1 MSDINH
7 SVIEKNISEFRKRME
22 SFPDSKLMAVIKNRS
37 NEEIQF
43 AISCGIDYMGE
54 NHAQEFLA
62 HLPCLDNVKT
72 DFIGTLQSNKVKYL
86 VGKINI
92 IESVSTLSAV
102 KEIAKLSIK
111 NNTKSKILIE
121 VNTGKEEQKS
131 GVLPEDLSEFLGI
144 VSAEDSIDVLG
155 LMAVAPV
162 TYNSVEKRKYFA
174 LLRKLRDE
182 NISSFRGYEDHP
194 LLSMGMTDSYME
206 ALEEGSDIIRIGTG
220 IFGPRN
226 HTTTHV

>member
-1 MSDINH
+1 MSDNFAL
-7 SVIEKNISEFRKRME
+7 IEKNIENIKKQLAL
-22 SFPDSKLMAVIKNRS
+22 FPDAKLMAVIKNRS
-37 NEEIQF
+37 NDEVMF
-43 AISCGIDYMGE
+43 AKSCGIDCMGE
-54 NHAQEFLA
+54 NHAQEFLS
-62 HLPCLDNVKT
+62 HLPCLDGVKT

-92 IESVSTLSAV
+92 IESVSSASAV
-102 KEIAKLSIK
+102 KEIARLSQK
-111 NNTKSKILIE
+111 NNVQSKILIE

-131 GVLPEDLSEFLGI
+131 GVLPENLSEFLGI
-144 VSAEDSIDVLG
+144 VSEEKMIDVLG

-162 TYNSVEKRKYFA
+162 TANSDEKRKYFA

-182 NISSFRGYEDHP
+182 NISSFRGYDDHP

-226 HTTTHV
+226 YATTHV

>member
-1 MSDINH
+1 MSDINY
-7 SVIEKNISEFRKRME
+7 SLIEKNICDFRKRME
-22 SFPDSKLMAVIKNRS
+22 AFPDSKLMAVIKNRS
-37 NEEIQF
+37 DEEVKF

-62 HLPCLDNVKT
+62 HLPCLVNVKT
-72 DFIGTLQSNKVKYL
+72 DYIGTLQSNKVKYL
-86 VGKINI
+86 IGKINI
-92 IESVSTLSAV
+92 IESVSTMSAV
-102 KEIAKLSIK
+102 KEIERLGKK
-111 NNTKSKILIE
+111 NNTRTKILIE

-131 GVLPEDLSEFLGI
+131 GIMPEDLSEFLAV
-144 VSAEDSIDVLG
+144 VSEEETIDVLG

-162 TYNSVEKRKYFA
+162 TSSSGEKRKYFA
-174 LLRKLRDE
+174 LLRQLRDE
-182 NISSFRGYEDHP
+182 NISCFRGYEDHP

-226 HTTTHV
+226 YDTTHV